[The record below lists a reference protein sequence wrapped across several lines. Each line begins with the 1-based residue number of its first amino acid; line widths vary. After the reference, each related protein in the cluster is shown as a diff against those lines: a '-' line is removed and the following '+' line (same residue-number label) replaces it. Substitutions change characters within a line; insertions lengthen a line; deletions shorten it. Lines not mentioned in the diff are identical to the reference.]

1 MEDLQKLSA
10 SGGNDI
16 FTAGTYQFLSQDIAT
31 ITLSGNA
38 GTATVTVNG
47 IAKVATFD
55 TTLAKTAGNFVWD
68 NVDVYGALNIILTNT
83 GDTLVF
89 TSNKV
94 GLKVTAGIANLTT
107 NLAGTVVMTNTGGT
121 EVVTYTLSA
130 TGTNKG
136 LVTVNGVT
144 RGFAWDTNA
153 GTTSA
158 AFVAANAAAYAAVG
172 IALTGSGT
180 LVFTAMPGTTI
191 TESTVQTTS
200 GDATATIVRTG
211 TRLPHQVYAINIG
224 AEAVITSYKYIDK
237 NGVIKVGGRKFIG
250 ATLTDGFPVM
260 VFEHPVVEIVIASG
274 TLVLNFVK

>member
-1 MEDLQKLSA
+1 MDDLQKISA
-10 SGGNDI
+10 SGGNDLYGV
-16 FTAGTYQFLSQDIAT
+16 GTYRFLSQDIAT

-47 IAKVATFD
+47 VAKVATYANS
-55 TTLAKTAGNFVWD
+55 LALTAGTFVWD
-68 NVDVYGALNIILTNT
+68 NVDVYGAMGIILTNT

-89 TSNKV
+89 TSNRV
-94 GLKVTAGIANLTT
+94 GLKLTAGIANIVTD
-107 NLAGTVVMTNTGGT
+107 LAGTVVMTNTGGT

-144 RGFAWDTNA
+144 RGFTWDTNV

-158 AFVAANAAAYAAVG
+158 AFVAAYAAAYAAVG
-172 IALTGSGT
+172 ISLTGSGT
-180 LVFTAMPGTTI
+180 LIFTAMPGTTI
-191 TESTVQTTS
+191 TEATAQTTT
-200 GDATATIVRTG
+200 GDATAAIVRTG
-211 TRLPHQVYAINIG
+211 TRLPHQVYAINVG

-237 NGVIKVGGRKFIG
+237 NGVIKSGGRNLIG
-250 ATLTDGFPVM
+250 ATLAEGSPVL
-260 VFEHPVVEIVIASG
+260 VFEYPLVEIVVASG